1 MENAM
6 SPVAKTLGTLV
17 LALIVVL
24 LYTALFVFRP
34 MALMQAAQV
43 LGLVLTAVMLVVV
56 SVLAY
61 GRGGQT

>member
-1 MENAM
+1 M

-24 LYTALFVFRP
+24 LYTALFVFHP
-34 MALMQAAQV
+34 MGLMQAAQV

-56 SVLAY
+56 SFLAY
-61 GRGGQT
+61 GRGGQA

>member
-1 MENAM
+1 M

>member
-1 MENAM
+1 M

-24 LYTALFVFRP
+24 LHTALFVFHP

-43 LGLVLTAVMLVVV
+43 LGLVLTAVMLLVV
-56 SVLAY
+56 SLLAY
-61 GRGGQT
+61 GGGGKA